1 MIVYH
6 SSNVVVDHPDIFH
19 SREAFDFGKGF
30 YVTVLYEQAMEYAK
44 RFKLRYD
51 KAYLNTYELSDNW
64 REANVKVFPSYDGEW
79 LDFVAA
85 NRKLEPVERYDAI
98 EGGVAN
104 DKIFRT
110 IELYFSGYINK
121 DEALKRLKYEKPNH
135 QICFCNQQVI
145 DTCLHYLKT
154 EEL

>member
-44 RFKLRYD
+44 RLKLRYD

-64 REANVKVFPSYDGEW
+64 REANVKVFPSYDGE
-79 LDFVAA
+79 
-85 NRKLEPVERYDAI
+85 
-98 EGGVAN
+98 
-104 DKIFRT
+104 
-110 IELYFSGYINK
+110 
-121 DEALKRLKYEKPNH
+121 
-135 QICFCNQQVI
+135 
-145 DTCLHYLKT
+145 
-154 EEL
+154 